1 MDVQTVYVLAS
12 GDYFQAA
19 FNGVATLIGSSS
31 WDSMFRIVL
40 FVAAFVFY
48 FTYIQTHDPLEFIK
62 FIAVFVIV
70 SSLLLIPK
78 ATVQIIDRSDPA
90 SVYVVDNVPVGLAV
104 PARIITSIGTD
115 MTELYELIF
124 RTPDSA
130 TYSKTGMLFGATLV
144 QRANDVFL
152 QNGELANLF
161 GEYVKNCVIG
171 DMMLNHKYSMQDL
184 MNSTD
189 PYTLIFSQPS
199 PLRGV
204 MVPRGSAL
212 ASAGFHTCQSL
223 ARNVLEPQL
232 KLDTSNGG
240 STWVHYVSRF
250 FGTKPD
256 ANVLFANLV
265 GESYDF
271 YYAGGKS
278 ASEVMRKNVTMS
290 ALRSGIAGTASRNGD
305 TASLV
310 NLASE
315 SSYSKMR
322 MSWAASSSISMTFLP
337 VMHTVLLAMLI
348 GMFPLMILLASI
360 HTLTVGILKGFVFTL
375 VYLQAWPPLY
385 AILNYAMTF
394 YLKGKASGMNI
405 TLSNVASVQQ
415 MHSDVATMSGW
426 LANSIPFLA
435 GAIVFGLWKGVSQAG
450 SYLGTATNSST
461 SASASNATDGSW
473 AFNNMQMNNAS
484 GQKWDTN
491 FAHRDGQM
499 TSQHASGATS
509 TRTGSGQTVY
519 DASSGMSKLPVDVQL
534 AKGLSSSYQAQ
545 QRETMSQVQS
555 LSQGVNQSAS
565 VGASQLTQWSQQR
578 GNSDTATSGTDNSR
592 GSNFNQ
598 AVSKLSNITSRYQR
612 DNNVSQSEAVRE
624 AMDKSQN
631 MSVGAGVSAQAK
643 FDTDRQVLGK
653 VASLTTG
660 MSFSAEG
667 HVKGEYTGNSGSS
680 HGTSSD
686 TTNQTGHSKGYSA
699 QELKDIREAVDVIS
713 SQRVTDSGSHTQN
726 ESGSLA
732 NQMSSTFSE
741 MRTQVSQYND
751 ALNRSHEYGQ
761 MASYAENNSANIQ
774 SNYAQE
780 FVGYVQTKQPQNSD
794 VILTDTSSPTIRA
807 EREQLA
813 QQFVDEKLKPALEQ
827 EFANNKV
834 RAAGGMGGVSA
845 PAEGSMGIQAQFAH
859 NQSEIN
865 DQAKNNGVQDRGVI
879 ATSVQEQRQN
889 TTQQIDSTQGTVA
902 ESRQG
907 VQKEYNTLEQEHQG
921 SGKAFNSALEKEKDE
936 QSTFRY
942 YSDSDKNKMSE
953 LKDQVKNGVD
963 DLTGGKD
970 K

>member
-19 FNGVATLIGSSS
+19 FNGVAALIGSSS

-40 FVAAFVFY
+40 FVAAFVFF
-48 FTYIQTHDPLEFIK
+48 FTYIRNHDPLEFIK

-104 PARIITSIGTD
+104 PARLITSIGTD

-204 MVPRGSAL
+204 MVPRGSTL
-212 ASAGFHTCQSL
+212 ASAGFHTCEAL
-223 ARNVLEPQL
+223 ARNVLQPTLQA
-232 KLDTSNGG
+232 DTTNGG
-240 STWVHYVSRF
+240 ATWVHYVSRF
-250 FGTKPD
+250 FGKKPD

-278 ASEVMRKNVTMS
+278 ASEIMRKNVTMS
-290 ALRSGIAGTASRNGD
+290 AIRSGIAGTASRNGD

-310 NLASE
+310 NMASE

-337 VMHTVLLAMLI
+337 VMHTVLMAMLI

-394 YLKGKASGMNI
+394 YLKGKASGMSI
-405 TLSNVASVQQ
+405 TLSNMASVQQ

-461 SASASNATDGSW
+461 SASASNATDGTW
-473 AFNNMQMNNAS
+473 AFNNMQMNNVS

-499 TSQHASGATS
+499 TSQHTSGATS

-519 DASSGMSKLPVDVQL
+519 DASSGISRLPVDVQF

-555 LSQGVNQSAS
+555 LSQGINQSAS

-578 GNSDTATSGTDNSR
+578 GNSDTTTSGTDSSR

-598 AVSKLSNITSRYQR
+598 AVSKLANITSRFQR
-612 DNNVSQSEAVRE
+612 DNNVTGTEAVRE
-624 AMDKSQN
+624 ALDKSQN
-631 MSVGAGVSAQAK
+631 MSAGMGASGQLKV
-643 FDTDRQVLGK
+643 DTDRQILGK

-660 MSFSAEG
+660 GSLVGEI
-667 HVKGEYTGNSGSS
+667 HVKGDYTGNSGSS

-686 TTNQTGHSKGYSA
+686 TTNQTAHSKGYSA

-761 MASYAENNSANIQ
+761 LASYAENNSANIQ

-780 FVGYVQTKQPQNSD
+780 FVGYVQTKQPQNAD
-794 VILTDTSSPTIRA
+794 ALLTDTASPTVRA

-813 QQFVDEKLKPALEQ
+813 KQFVDEKLKPALEQ
-827 EFANNKV
+827 EFADNKV

-845 PAEGSMGIQAQFAH
+845 PDEGPMGMQAQFAH
-859 NQSEIN
+859 NQGIIN
-865 DQAKNNGVQDRGVI
+865 EQAKSHDVQDSGVI
-879 ATSVQEQRQN
+879 AASVQEQRQN
-889 TTQQIDSTQGTVA
+889 AAQQIDSTQGKVA

-907 VQKEYNTLEQEHQG
+907 VQKEYNMLEKEHQG
-921 SGKAFNSALEKEKDE
+921 SEKAFDTALANEKIRQNDRLIFDGDE
-936 QSTFRY
+936 ARAVEDMKQ
-942 YSDSDKNKMSE
+942 
-953 LKDQVKNGVD
+953 QVKQGTK
-963 DLTGGKD
+963 DLLKGED

>member
-19 FNGVATLIGSSS
+19 FNGVAALIGSSS

-48 FTYIQTHDPLEFIK
+48 FTYIQKHDPLEFIK
-62 FIAVFVIV
+62 FIAVLVIV

-104 PARIITSIGTD
+104 PARLVTSIGTD

-184 MNSTD
+184 MNSSD

-212 ASAGFHTCQSL
+212 VSAGFHTCEAL

-232 KLDTSNGG
+232 RLDTSNGG
-240 STWVHYVSRF
+240 ATWVHYVSRF

-310 NLASE
+310 NMASE

-337 VMHTVLLAMLI
+337 VMHTVLMAMLI

-360 HTLTVGILKGFVFTL
+360 HTLTVSILKGFVFTL

-394 YLKGKASGMNI
+394 YLKGHASGMDI

-461 SASASNATDGSW
+461 SASASNATDGTW

-491 FAHRDGQM
+491 FSHRDGQM

-519 DASSGMSKLPVDVQL
+519 DSSTGMSKLPVHVGG
-534 AKGLSSSYQAQ
+534 ARMLSSSLQSQARESEVQAQ
-545 QRETMSQVQS
+545 SALSGYNSSVTSGWNQ
-555 LSQGVNQSAS
+555 LSQL
-565 VGASQLTQWSQQR
+565 ASQK
-578 GNSDTATSGTDNSR
+578 GNSDSLIAGSDNSTATSKTKAAHQMQSAVKNYASSNNIGESEAYNQLMDKASR
-592 GSNFNQ
+592 GTTALGFT
-598 AVSKLSNITSRYQR
+598 AGARA
-612 DNNVSQSEAVRE
+612 E
-624 AMDKSQN
+624 
-631 MSVGAGVSAQAK
+631 VGL
-643 FDTDRQVLGK
+643 QVLGNGAK
-653 VASLTTG
+653 AYGDLHTNQDVTG
-660 MSFSAEG
+660 
-667 HVKGEYTGNSGSS
+667 TSGSS
-680 HGTSSD
+680 HGT
-686 TTNQTGHSKGYSA
+686 Q
-699 QELKDIREAVDVIS
+699 QS
-713 SQRVTDSGSHTQN
+713 SQRSTDYKNDTSSQAAKDFKEGMDVLTSSRVTNSASHTDNTSSSRLDQYGATLS
-726 ESGSLA
+726 ES
-732 NQMSSTFSE
+732 Q
-741 MRTQVSQYND
+741 SQYQQYTD
-751 ALNRSHEYGQ
+751 GMTRSHEYSE
-761 MASYAENNSANIQ
+761 MASKVESMSSQIDSNFDQQFAN
-774 SNYAQE
+774 
-780 FVGYVQTKQPQNSD
+780 FVTEKSPQNAHA
-794 VILTDTSSPTIRA
+794 ILTDTSSPEVAAQRDKLASEFVSERLMPQIEAAYQSGRGGIGNDMQSAGLPAGNVQDNFAANKGNIDSESQHSAIRDDVSNSVSDKYENSLSKVTKNSQEISA
-807 EREQLA
+807 QKSNVSKSYDNLQENHTKASDYHEKGLKEEREGQD
-813 QQFVDEKLKPALEQ
+813 FWDWSTIPGVKGNDK
-827 EFANNKV
+827 FNNK
-834 RAAGGMGGVSA
+834 GGGD
-845 PAEGSMGIQAQFAH
+845 E
-859 NQSEIN
+859 
-865 DQAKNNGVQDRGVI
+865 
-879 ATSVQEQRQN
+879 
-889 TTQQIDSTQGTVA
+889 
-902 ESRQG
+902 
-907 VQKEYNTLEQEHQG
+907 
-921 SGKAFNSALEKEKDE
+921 EK
-936 QSTFRY
+936 
-942 YSDSDKNKMSE
+942 
-953 LKDQVKNGVD
+953 
-963 DLTGGKD
+963 
-970 K
+970 